1 MSFTRNLVAL
11 TLAVTAFTGVAQ
23 AKELVVY
30 SSRQEHLIKPVF
42 ELYTKKTGVE
52 VNFITDKEA
61 PLMARL
67 RAEGAN
73 TPADMF
79 MTVDAGNLWQAEE
92 QGLFREVQSAIIDQN
107 IPANLRSSNHQWTGL
122 SLRARTI
129 AYSTERVKP
138 EELSTYEALAD
149 EQWKGRV
156 CLRTS
161 KKVYNQS
168 LVATMLESIGEEKTT
183 EVIKGWLANLATPV
197 FSDDTALLKAIDA
210 GQCDVGIVNSYY
222 FGRMHAAD
230 PGVKIKLFW
239 PNQQDRGVHVN
250 ISGAGVTKYAKQPE
264 EAIKLLEW
272 MTTEEAQR
280 VFADVNMEFPANPSV
295 KPSPEVAAW
304 GDFKRDNV
312 NIEVAGRRQ
321 PEAIMLMD
329 RLGWN

>member
-1 MSFTRNLVAL
+1 MSFTRNLVVLSLAL
-11 TLAVTAFTGVAQ
+11 SAFASVAQ

-30 SSRQEHLIKPVF
+30 SSRQDHLIKPVF
-42 ELYTKKTGVE
+42 EMYTEKTGVKI
-52 VNFITDKEA
+52 NFITDREA

-92 QGLFREVQSAIIDQN
+92 QGLFQPVQSEVIEGN
-107 IPANLRSSNHQWTGL
+107 IPQHLRSSNNMWTGL

-183 EVIKGWLANLATPV
+183 EVIQGWLANLATPV
-197 FSDDTALLKAIDA
+197 FADDTALLQAIDA

-222 FGRMHAAD
+222 FGRLQNAQPD
-230 PGVKIKLFW
+230 VKVKLFW
-239 PNQQDRGVHVN
+239 PNQEDRGVHVN
-250 ISGAGVTKYAKQPE
+250 ISGAGVTRHAKHPE
-264 EAIKLLEW
+264 EATRLLEW

-280 VFADVNMEFPANPSV
+280 IFADVNMEFPANQALEPSA
-295 KPSPEVAAW
+295 EVAAW
-304 GDFKRDNV
+304 GGFKADNV